1 MTKHTMTRREAMR
14 LIAGVPLA
22 AGAAGFPG
30 AAFGADT
37 VKCINVGFVLGIHCP
52 PTYGLLDECPKFGL
66 QVEMQRFQRL
76 RDIMQTILGGT
87 GDIGVADPILLLR
100 SRQAGN
106 DLVMFGNYYL
116 HTSLVV
122 AVNTDHIQTWKD
134 LEKPDVTVGIN
145 SQGDITQVMIIGGFL
160 KNGGDLSKVK
170 WADVG
175 GSGTRLRALLGKRV
189 QATVVHFDQV
199 PEIQKSGNYKVVLVP
214 HREYDPW
221 INEIVFARGDW
232 LRNDANRRKAVT
244 FMKGVIIASRRGT
257 ADFAYFKTSFLK
269 YATLKGKDTMPES
282 EMRAH
287 WNTLGHDIGVW
298 PADNAFRV
306 ASIEKLL
313 PYYRA
318 AKAIEDKPVNLAA
331 AMDLGIVAQ
340 ALKELG

>member
-37 VKCINVGFVLGIHCP
+37 VKCINIGFVLGIHCP
-52 PTYGLLDECPKFGL
+52 PTSGILDECPKFGL
-66 QVEMQRFQRL
+66 QVEMQRFQSIRL
-76 RDIMQTILGGT
+76 VLQTVMGGT
-87 GDIGVADPILLLR
+87 GDIGVGEPIQLLR

-106 DLVMFGNYYL
+106 DVVMFGNWYL
-116 HTSLVV
+116 NTSLVV
-122 AVNTDHIQTWKD
+122 AVNSNYIQTWKD

-160 KNGGDLSKVK
+160 KAGGDLSKVK

-199 PEIQKSGNYKVVLVP
+199 PEIQKTGHYKVILVP
-214 HREYDPW
+214 HREYHPW

-232 LRNDANRRKAVT
+232 LKNDANRRKAVA
-244 FMKGVIIASRRGT
+244 FMKGILIASRKAN
-257 ADFAYFKTSFLK
+257 ADFAYYKTSFLK
-269 YATLKGKDTMPES
+269 YATLKGKDTMPEA
-282 EMRAH
+282 EMRAY
-287 WNTLGHDIGVW
+287 WKTLAQDIGVW

-306 ASIEKLL
+306 ENIEKLL

-318 AKAIEDKPVNLAA
+318 AKAIEDKPVDLAA
-331 AMDLGIVAQ
+331 AMDLSIVAQ

>member
-1 MTKHTMTRREAMR
+1 MPKQTMTRREAMR

-22 AGAAGFPG
+22 AGAGFPRVTH
-30 AAFGADT
+30 AADT
-37 VKCINVGFVLGIHCP
+37 VKCINLGFVLGIHCP
-52 PTYGLLDECPKFGL
+52 PTYGIVDECPKFGL
-66 QVEMQRFQRL
+66 QVEMQRFQRM
-76 RDIMQTILGGT
+76 RDVMQTISGGT
-87 GDIGVADPILLLR
+87 GDIGVAEPILLLR

-106 DLVMFGNYYL
+106 DLVIFGNFYL
-116 HTSLVV
+116 HTTLVV
-122 AVNTDHIQTWKD
+122 VVNTDSIQTWKD

-175 GSGTRLRALLGKRV
+175 GSGTRLRALLSKRV

-199 PEIQKSGNYKVVLVP
+199 PEIHKSGNYKVILVP
-214 HREYDPW
+214 HREYNPW

-232 LRNDANRRKAVT
+232 LKNEANRKKAVA
-244 FMKGVIIASRRGT
+244 FMKGIIIASRRGT
-257 ADFAYFKTSFLK
+257 ADFAYYKTSFLK
-269 YATLKGKDTMPES
+269 YATLKEKDTMPEA

-287 WNTLGHDIGVW
+287 WDTLAHDIGVW

-318 AKAIEDKPVNLAA
+318 AKAIEDKPIDLKAA
-331 AMDLGIVAQ
+331 IDLGIVAQ